1 MSGASSRWPRG
12 RVNFTGSRVLATS
25 VGSALLLAVTVYV
38 LGGLTDQTLGPALLT
53 FFGVLVTVGA
63 KHLVD
68 RKSEQHLR
76 LDAAMKAGS
85 LLSPAAKDVP
95 VSPAAAA
102 SGLLALAELGR
113 SRLAVAMLVDL
124 WPKGIV
130 SEETAILV
138 INRALSGGQEDASL
152 VAAEVLCK
160 NASRL
165 DPVKSAHWPSILDQ
179 QWVPHAP
186 MQTKILLIEALVEMS
201 TAKAKSLNALRSFSL
216 RLYGI
221 WERER
226 DQPVKGCVANL
237 ICALVPALQRSPLK
251 TFLYDGREL
260 HVSDF
265 EEAAATAK
273 RNPDDYFA
281 RVTDCRKEQ
290 LQEWASHC
298 LQRGIETNAGALAAA
313 RCTFISNSDAI
324 PAASP
329 A

>member
-1 MSGASSRWPRG
+1 MSSTWPR
-12 RVNFTGSRVLATS
+12 VFATS
-25 VGSALLLAVTVYV
+25 VGAAILLAAVVYV
-38 LGGLTDQTLGPALLT
+38 VGSLSDQTLGPALLT

-68 RKSEQHLR
+68 TRSEQHLR

-85 LLSPAAKDVP
+85 LLSPAGKDVP

-138 INRALSGGQEDASL
+138 INRAFIGEQEDASL

-160 NASRL
+160 NACRL
-165 DPVKSAHWPSILDQ
+165 DPVKSAHWPSVLDQ
-179 QWVPHAP
+179 RWVPDAP
-186 MQTKILLIEALVEMS
+186 AQTKILLIEALVEMS
-201 TAKAKSLNALRSFSL
+201 TAKAKSLNVLRSFSL

-221 WERER
+221 WQRER
-226 DQPVKGCVANL
+226 DRPVKGCVANL
-237 ICALVPALQRSPLK
+237 IEALVPALQRSPLN
-251 TFLYDGREL
+251 TFLYEGREL

-265 EEAAATAK
+265 ERAAETAR

-281 RVTDCRKEQ
+281 QITDCRKEQ
-290 LQEWASHC
+290 LRTWASGC
-298 LQRGIETNAGALAAA
+298 LEKGLETNAGALASP
-313 RCTFISNSDAI
+313 RCTLELDSAVNHART
-324 PAASP
+324 PA
-329 A
+329 

>member
-1 MSGASSRWPRG
+1 MNRASLRWPR
-12 RVNFTGSRVLATS
+12 RWVNFTGAGILVTS
-25 VGSALLLAVTVYV
+25 VGAAVLLAVAVYLV
-38 LGGLTDQTLGPALLT
+38 GRLTDQTLGPALFA

-85 LLSPAAKDVP
+85 LLSPTAIDVP

-113 SRLAVAMLVDL
+113 SRLAVAMLGDL

-130 SEETAILV
+130 SEETAVLV

-160 NASRL
+160 NAARL
-165 DPVKSAHWPSILDQ
+165 DPVKSAHWPSVLDQ
-179 QWVPHAP
+179 QWVRAP
-186 MQTKILLIEALVEMS
+186 VHTKILLIEALVEMS

-216 RLYGI
+216 RLYGV

-226 DQPVKGCVANL
+226 DRPVKGCVANL
-237 ICALVPALQRSPLK
+237 IAALVPALQESPLN
-251 TFLYDGREL
+251 TFLYEGRQL
-260 HVSDF
+260 HVSDL
-265 EEAAATAK
+265 EKAAETAE

-290 LQEWASHC
+290 LQAWSSHC
-298 LQRGIETNAGALAAA
+298 LQKGLETNAGALASG
-313 RCTFISNSDAI
+313 RCTQVPNSDKI
-324 PAASP
+324 PA
-329 A
+329 